1 MAFGLKNPPA
11 VFHRLMRRVL
21 MGFNPDQAPDFV
33 SVYLDD
39 ILVLSETFEE
49 HLEHLQQ
56 VIERLTVA
64 GIKLK
69 PSKCHFICQEV
80 EYLGHLITPCGIHP
94 NPNRVKAVREF
105 PVPQSVRSAAVPRGS
120 ILLSSV
126 YMWVCQDCSTTPCSD
141 GTPFEW
147 TQFCQNAFEE
157 LKSHLTESPLLA
169 HPYFD
174 KSFRLETDASMKGL
188 GAVLSQVQ
196 ADGRPHRGGL
206 HKPRSFSSRETSCHY
221 RAGILGCCVGC

>member
-1 MAFGLKNPPA
+1 MHQGLYEFTVMAFGLKNAPA
-11 VFHRLMRRVL
+11 VFHHLMQRVL
-21 MGFNPDQAPDFV
+21 MGFNPDQGPDFV

-64 GIKLK
+64 GLKLK

-80 EYLGHLITPCGIHP
+80 EYLGHLITPSGIHP

-126 YMWVCQDCSTTPCSD
+126 YTWICQDCSTTPCSD
-141 GTPFEW
+141 GTQS
-147 TQFCQNAFEE
+147 T
-157 LKSHLTESPLLA
+157 
-169 HPYFD
+169 
-174 KSFRLETDASMKGL
+174 GL
-188 GAVLSQVQ
+188 PMVI
-196 ADGRPHRGGL
+196 
-206 HKPRSFSSRETSCHY
+206 
-221 RAGILGCCVGC
+221 AGDVC